1 MLLLII
7 VTILTILSYIIYE
20 KHKTCF
26 IVGLITS
33 LVGWFFAA
41 LGVIPLLIIHFT
53 ALSPKQYR
61 EEIETQLDNINY
73 RIHYYEITGELPDD
87 LTILIDSYNDMIST
101 GKKYQHSI
109 WVGGIFPDIYD
120 EYEYIEFKIQ

>member
-73 RIHYYEITGELPDD
+73 RIHYYG
-87 LTILIDSYNDMIST
+87 N
-101 GKKYQHSI
+101 HRR
-109 WVGGIFPDIYD
+109 VA
-120 EYEYIEFKIQ
+120 

>member
-7 VTILTILSYIIYE
+7 ATILTILSYIIYE

-41 LGVIPLLIIHFT
+41 L
-53 ALSPKQYR
+53 
-61 EEIETQLDNINY
+61 E
-73 RIHYYEITGELPDD
+73 
-87 LTILIDSYNDMIST
+87 
-101 GKKYQHSI
+101 
-109 WVGGIFPDIYD
+109 
-120 EYEYIEFKIQ
+120 

>member
-7 VTILTILSYIIYE
+7 ATILTILSYIIYE

-33 LVGWFFAA
+33 LVGWFVAA
-41 LGVIPLLIIHFT
+41 LGVIPLLIMHFT
-53 ALSPKQYR
+53 ALSPQYR
-61 EEIETQLDNINY
+61 EEIETQLDNVNY

-101 GKKYQHSI
+101 GKKYQYSI

-120 EYEYIEFKIQ
+120 EYEYIEFKVQ